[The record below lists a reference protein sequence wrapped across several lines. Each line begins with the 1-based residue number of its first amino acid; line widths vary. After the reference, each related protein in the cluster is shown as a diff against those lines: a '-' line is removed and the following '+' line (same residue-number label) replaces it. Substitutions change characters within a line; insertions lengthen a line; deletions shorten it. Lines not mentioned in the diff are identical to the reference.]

1 MPENI
6 NDIMENMSARIAD
19 LTAQLEKLGKQVQ
32 LVREHA
38 PSLVEQFNC
47 ACKSS
52 SSLIGELS
60 QVCDRYAE
68 LWKHYCAREETLL
81 LLTTLWTPSLEKFFD
96 LLKRRGFAPARAV
109 DCGAFEGDWASG
121 FAQVF
126 PNANVLMVEALRE
139 QEPVLRKLCDEFD
152 GRLDYTIAVLG
163 EEDGKEVAFYECEA
177 CSSLFEWMP
186 SSRSRLVHRKTQTL
200 QSVLDNHPEFSD
212 KPIDMIKFDLEGFE
226 LPVLKTIEDMLPSV
240 GILQIEM
247 HIVPI
252 NESCASLGQL
262 CSWLE
267 ERGFRFCDLSSTRY
281 QQDGML
287 NFIDLV
293 FVRKDNPFFPE
304 FSLPITALTERL
316 SGTG

>member
-1 MPENI
+1 MPE
-6 NDIMENMSARIAD
+6 DIDDVMADLSARIAD
-19 LTAQLEKLGKQVQ
+19 LTTQLEDLGKQVQ
-32 LVREHA
+32 LAQEHA
-38 PSLVEQFNC
+38 PALVEQFNC

-52 SSLIGELS
+52 SSLIGGLS

-121 FAQVF
+121 FARFF
-126 PNANVLMVEALRE
+126 PDAKVLMVEALRE
-139 QEPVLRKLCDEFD
+139 QEPVLSKLCDESD

-163 EEDGKEVAFYECEA
+163 EEDGKEVDFYECEA
-177 CSSLFEWMP
+177 CSSMFEWMP

-200 QSVLDNHPEFSD
+200 QSVLDNHPDFCD

-226 LPVLKTIEDMLPSV
+226 LPVLKTIEGILPSV
-240 GILQIEM
+240 SVLQIEM

-252 NESCASLGQL
+252 NGSCASLGQL

-267 ERGFRFCDLSSTRY
+267 DRDFRFCDLSATRY

-293 FVRKDNPFFPE
+293 FVQENSPFFPE

-316 SGTG
+316 SG